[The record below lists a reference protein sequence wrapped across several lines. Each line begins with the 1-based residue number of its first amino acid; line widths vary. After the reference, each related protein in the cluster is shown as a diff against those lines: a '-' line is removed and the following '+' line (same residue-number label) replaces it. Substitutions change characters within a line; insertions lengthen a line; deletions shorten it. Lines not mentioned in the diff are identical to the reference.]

1 MKSSRSHLSCA
12 DEAVGGRGVGSFVGV
27 GGVIYEVK
35 FECKLGSAGSGAKV
49 CMGKK
54 MSVSFPTPKR
64 VAGEPLK
71 LQFSVL
77 AIL

>member
-1 MKSSRSHLSCA
+1 M
-12 DEAVGGRGVGSFVGV
+12 GSFVGV